1 MSLREADEDATVCAL
16 AHPIFHVLAPVSFRR
31 STQDGAPVM
40 IIPMGEREASVPLR
54 ALQREFGIED
64 DSADGRMLG
73 LIAESLDFVAG
84 LQPGDRLPAEVL
96 TGQASWEPK
105 PQHRAL
111 AAAKLRLRLLVWVDP
126 EALGDSPLGSD
137 DEAARIRRL
146 DEDPRL
152 RPLVAAAFSRA
163 AEALGLAAPAEV
175 VRLVEK
181 LADELGYIEALRD
194 MLLRRMRAMSGRL
207 GQLAHGSRGADAH
220 RMEPMNQVI
229 RLTGLAQAQISGR
242 FDEIDAQTGEVLAA
256 LRNAGSQQSFIRSN
270 RDFLYRCLRGWEPVL
285 KEWEHAGTSLDDWT
299 WHLIGRT
306 YQFLAPRYM
315 PVTEWTAYN
324 TLRQARAAKKL
335 ERVMTW

>member
-1 MSLREADEDATVCAL
+1 MSPRQSDDETAICAL
-16 AHPIFHVLAPVSFRR
+16 THPIIHALGSVSFRR
-31 STQDGAPVM
+31 STQDGAPLIV
-40 IIPMGEREASVPLR
+40 IPMGEREASVPLR
-54 ALQREFGIED
+54 AFQREFGIAE
-64 DSADGRMLG
+64 DSADGRMFG
-73 LIAESLDFVAG
+73 LIADSLDFVAG
-84 LQPGDRLPAEVL
+84 LQLGDRLPAEVL
-96 TGQASWEPK
+96 SGHASWEPK

-126 EALGDSPLGSD
+126 EALGETTGGAG

-152 RPLVAAAFSRA
+152 RPLVATAFGRA
-163 AEALGLAAPAEV
+163 ADMLGLAAPADV
-175 VRLVEK
+175 VRLVEL

-194 MLLRRMRAMSGRL
+194 MLLRRLQEMAGRL
-207 GQLAHGSRGADAH
+207 GQLARTQRGADAH

-229 RLTGLAQAQISGR
+229 RLTGLALAQIGSR

-270 RDFLYRCLRGWEPVL
+270 RDFLYRCQRGWDPVL
-285 KEWEHAGTSLDDWT
+285 KEWEHAGMSLDDWT
-299 WHLIGRT
+299 WGLIGRT

-315 PVTEWTAYN
+315 PVTEWTSYN
-324 TLRQARAAKKL
+324 TRRQARAADKV